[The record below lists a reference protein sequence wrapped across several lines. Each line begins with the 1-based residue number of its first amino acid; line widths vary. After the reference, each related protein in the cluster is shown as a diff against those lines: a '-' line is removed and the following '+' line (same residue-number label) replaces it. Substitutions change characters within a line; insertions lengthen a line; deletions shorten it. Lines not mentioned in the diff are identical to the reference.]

1 MYCLTAMNKIISRA
15 LFALLIALLVLPANS
30 NAQTVK
36 QVKDGKIL
44 VEFSIGFSMSKDEEF
59 FVMNEKNKR
68 SALIKITQVKG
79 NKALGTIVKGT
90 AKPGNTVISRKATAT
105 AGLKA
110 SESSAPADRPSFL
123 RFDKMKLGINLKMM
137 MNAISAKQID
147 GSGNLETVAMKG
159 SNMGLSVNLDMP
171 LAGRL
176 VARGEAGFEML
187 DVKGTAQFNS
197 CDGKLSTNCN
207 AKINYL
213 TLGAAG
219 RYDLIQSAF
228 NLFVVGG
235 GLIKIPLSKK
245 STSLDE
251 SKIEMANSIYAGA
264 GFDYLINNKMFIP
277 IGFEYHMSLNKSD
290 TVPVIDQMNFT
301 IGYGMTF

>member
-1 MYCLTAMNKIISRA
+1 MYCLTAMNKIACLFLVTA
-15 LFALLIALLVLPANS
+15 LFITPTVS
-30 NAQTVK
+30 RAQTVK
-36 QVKDGKIL
+36 QVKDGKVL
-44 VEFSIGFSMSKDEEF
+44 VEFSNGFSMSKDEEF

-90 AKPGNTVISRKATAT
+90 AKVGHTVMSRKATGT

-110 SESSAPADRPSFL
+110 SESATPAAGPSFL
-123 RFDKMKLGINLKMM
+123 RFDKMKLGINIKMM

-147 GSGNLETVAMKG
+147 AIGNLETVAMKG
-159 SNMGLSVNLDMP
+159 SNLGLSVNLDMP

-176 VARGEAGFEML
+176 VARGEAGIEML
-187 DVKGTAQFNS
+187 DVKGTATFNS
-197 CDGKLSTNCN
+197 CDGKLSTTCN

-228 NLFVVGG
+228 NLFVIGG

-264 GFDYLINNKMFIP
+264 GFDYLLNNKSYIP
-277 IGFEYHMSLNKSD
+277 VGFEYHISLNKSD
-290 TVPVIDQMNFT
+290 TVPVIDQINLT
-301 IGYGMTF
+301 IGYGMMF

>member
-1 MYCLTAMNKIISRA
+1 MYCLTPLNLRNIPRRIVIAI
-15 LFALLIALLVLPANS
+15 LLMTPLVS
-30 NAQTVK
+30 FSQTVK

-44 VEFSIGFSMSKDEEF
+44 IEFTGAVPNKDDEF
-59 FVMNEKNKR
+59 FVLNDKNKR
-68 SALIKITQVKG
+68 SALVKITTVKG

-90 AKPGNTVISRKATAT
+90 AVAGNTVIARKATST

-110 SESSAPADRPSFL
+110 SESSAPADGPSFL
-123 RFDKMKLGINLKMM
+123 RFDKMKMAINLKMM

-147 GSGNLETVAMKG
+147 SLSNQETVAMKG
-159 SNMGLSVNLDMP
+159 SNMGLSLNMDMP

-176 VARGEAGFEML
+176 VARGEAGIEML
-187 DVKGTAQFNS
+187 DIKGTGAFLS
-197 CDGKLSTNCN
+197 CDGKTSTNCN
-207 AKINYL
+207 AKITYL

-228 NLFVVGG
+228 NLWVGGG

-251 SKIEMANSIYAGA
+251 SKIEMANSIYFAS
-264 GFDYLINNKMFIP
+264 GFDYLISNKSFIP
-277 IGFEYHMSLNKSD
+277 LSFEYHMSLNKSD

-301 IGYGMTF
+301 IGYGFIF

>member
-1 MYCLTAMNKIISRA
+1 MYCLTTLNKTVSKVIITL
-15 LFALLIALLVLPANS
+15 LFIVPTVS
-30 NAQTVK
+30 FAQTVK
-36 QVKDGKIL
+36 QVKDGKVLI
-44 VEFSIGFSMSKDEEF
+44 EFASGFSMSKDEEF

-90 AKPGNTVISRKATAT
+90 AKVGNTVMSRKGAAS
-105 AGLKA
+105 AGLKGG
-110 SESSAPADRPSFL
+110 SESSQGAADGPSFL

-137 MNAISAKQID
+137 MNAISAKQVDSI
-147 GSGNLETVAMKG
+147 GNLETVAMKG
-159 SNMGLSVNLDMP
+159 SNFGLSVNLDMP

-176 VARGEAGFEML
+176 YARGEAGLEML
-187 DVKGTAQFNS
+187 DVAGTARFNS

-219 RYDLIQSAF
+219 RYDLMQSAF
-228 NLFVVGG
+228 NLFVMGG

-264 GFDYLINNKMFIP
+264 GFDYMMSNKSYIP
-277 IGFEYHMSLNKSD
+277 VSFEYHMSLNKSD
-290 TVPVIDQMNFT
+290 TVPVIDQINVT
-301 IGYGMTF
+301 LGYGMMF

>member
-1 MYCLTAMNKIISRA
+1 MYCLTPKNKIVS
-15 LFALLIALLVLPANS
+15 LVLTTTLFILPTIS
-30 NAQTVK
+30 FAQTIK
-36 QVKDGKIL
+36 QVKDGKVL
-44 VEFSIGFSMSKDEEF
+44 VELASGFSVNKDEEF

-79 NKALGTIVKGT
+79 SKALGSIVKGT
-90 AKPGNTVISRKATAT
+90 AQIGHTIAPRKAAKT

-110 SESSAPADRPSFL
+110 SESTAPAEGPSFL

-137 MNAISAKQID
+137 MNAISAKQTD
-147 GSGNLETVAMKG
+147 NTNVETVAMKG
-159 SNMGLSVNLDMP
+159 SNLGLSVNLDMP

-176 VARGEAGFEML
+176 FARAEAGLEML
-187 DVKGTAQFNS
+187 DVKGTAAFNS
-197 CDGKLSTNCN
+197 CDGKTSKDCN

-219 RYDLIQSAF
+219 RYNLTQSAF
-228 NLFVVGG
+228 NLFVIGG

-251 SKIEMANSIYAGA
+251 SKIEMANSIFAGT
-264 GFDYLINNKMFIP
+264 GFDYHLNNKSYIP
-277 IGFEYHMSLNKSD
+277 VGFEYHMSLNKSD

-301 IGYGMTF
+301 IGYGMMF